1 MWKRVSAIFC
11 ESERIPQNTNRIHVF
26 SKSSHRIRRPSEYHA
41 RIPRRIRAE
50 YTKEYRILH
59 RIQNTAKNTVSYMQN
74 TRRIRGSQRFERLR
88 FFVGSSSMMVTVH
101 LSVSIGLPSPSRGG
115 DTTLAPATFASALAS
130 ALLTFLLTASLV
142 MPAPLPSSFCFPAA
156 LVVFFF
162 FSCRQWEV
170 GVRERRPHMRGRE
183 DSMHCEL

>member
-11 ESERIPQNTNRIHVF
+11 ESERIPQNTNRIPVF

-41 RIPRRIRAE
+41 RIPRGTA
-50 YTKEYRILH
+50 
-59 RIQNTAKNTVSYMQN
+59 QNTQKNTVFFIVF
-74 TRRIRGSQRFERLR
+74 RIRQRIRYFTCRIPTSIAFAAFARPCGQLLDEGDRARLC
-88 FFVGSSSMMVTVH
+88 VNWVAILIQGGGTTVA
-101 LSVSIGLPSPSRGG
+101 S
-115 DTTLAPATFASALAS
+115 TFFASGAFFSS
-130 ALLTFLLTASLV
+130 ALLSFLLTASV
-142 MPAPLPSSFCFPAA
+142 EMPAPLPSSFCFPAGL
-156 LVVFFF
+156 LVFF